1 MKALFVMA
9 KRPYPGQTK
18 TRMIPALTPQ
28 EAADLY
34 ACFLQDVLA
43 LARSVPGV
51 TPFIAYAPA
60 DEETQ
65 AYFETIAPGFGLIP
79 QLGDDLGARL
89 DGVLTHCLQNG
100 YAQVAAMNS
109 DSPTL
114 PAAYLAQAFARLDDP
129 AVDVTLGPCE
139 DGGYYLIGWK
149 RAHPR
154 LVRDVQMS
162 TNHVLQ
168 DTLAIAKEEN
178 LRVALLPAWYDV
190 DELAELRRL
199 QRELQANPAVALHT
213 SGFLVKPIAWDCKS
227 QVETESVLK
236 HTGES
241 DVATQTP
248 NCIRRR

>member
-1 MKALFVMA
+1 MA

-18 TRMIPALTPQ
+18 TRMIPALTAQ

-34 ACFLQDVLA
+34 ACFLQDILA

-60 DEETQ
+60 DNTTKS
-65 AYFETIAPGFGLIP
+65 YFQELAPDFGLVP
-79 QLGDDLGARL
+79 QLGADLGARL
-89 DGVLTHCLQNG
+89 DGVLTYCLHNG
-100 YAQVAAMNS
+100 YAQVVAMNS

-114 PAAYLAQAFARLDDP
+114 PPAYLAQAFTRLDDP

-149 RAHPR
+149 QAQPR

-168 DTLAIAKEEN
+168 DTLALAQADN
-178 LRVALLPAWYDV
+178 LRVALLPSWYDV

-199 QRELQANPAVALHT
+199 QAELRQKPDAAQHTRQFLEIRDWRLAIEPA
-213 SGFLVKPIAWDCKS
+213 
-227 QVETESVLK
+227 
-236 HTGES
+236 
-241 DVATQTP
+241 
-248 NCIRRR
+248 

>member
-1 MKALFVMA
+1 MKALLVMA
-9 KRPYPGQTK
+9 KRPYPHKTK

-34 ACFLQDVLA
+34 TCFLQDVLA
-43 LARSVPGV
+43 LVRNLPGI

-60 DEETQ
+60 DDETKS
-65 AYFETIAPGFGLIP
+65 YFQKLAPDFTLVP
-79 QLGDDLGARL
+79 QIGADLGARL

-100 YAQVAAMNS
+100 YTQFAAMNS

-129 AVDVTLGPCE
+129 AVDVVLGPCE

-154 LVRDVQMS
+154 LVREVQMS
-162 TNHVLQ
+162 TTHVLQ
-168 DTLAIAKEEN
+168 DTLAIAQAEN
-178 LRVALLPAWYDV
+178 LRVALLPPWYDV

-199 QRELQANPAVALHT
+199 QGELREKPNAAPHT
-213 SGFLVKPIAWDCKS
+213 RQFFEMRDWRLEIEPV
-227 QVETESVLK
+227 
-236 HTGES
+236 
-241 DVATQTP
+241 
-248 NCIRRR
+248 